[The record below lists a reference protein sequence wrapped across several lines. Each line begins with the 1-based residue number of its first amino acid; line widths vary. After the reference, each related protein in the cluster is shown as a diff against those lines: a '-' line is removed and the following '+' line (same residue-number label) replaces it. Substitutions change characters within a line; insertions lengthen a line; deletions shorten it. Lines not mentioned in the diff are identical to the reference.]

1 MELRQLTTL
10 HERQVFARCLAEAR
24 ATRGLG
30 FRESPRSRVGE
41 VHLRFGDVYALF
53 EGEREPAERMKAGFS
68 VHDLGTLPQSY
79 PKPDLSHL
87 RPESVL
93 EGGELWSLS
102 PGAGRVARLAAAA
115 VAGIMQARAIVLYAI
130 AKPVDITHF
139 YAEDNFVNVGEPV
152 RWPYAQTVTGAE
164 IWVQP
169 MMLEGGRLEAYIR
182 SGFDLLFQASGDGRI
197 LRFDKP
203 RRRETTKT
211 EDNRAEDSAIL
222 PVQSDERV
230 QQNGI
235 SASS

>member
-24 ATRGLG
+24 ATRGIG
-30 FRESPRSRVGE
+30 FKERARSRIGE
-41 VHLRFGDVYALF
+41 VHLGFGEVYALF
-53 EGEREPAERMKAGFS
+53 DGEEEPAERMKAGFS

-79 PKPDLSHL
+79 PKPDLTHL

-115 VAGIMQARAIVLYAI
+115 VAGIMQARAIVIYAI
-130 AKPVDITHF
+130 VKPVDITHF

-169 MMLEGGRLEAYIR
+169 MMLEGGRLEAYIGR
-182 SGFDLLFQASGDGRI
+182 GFDFLFRASGDCRI
-197 LRFDKP
+197 LRFVKP
-203 RRRETTKT
+203 RGPKATKT
-211 EDNRAEDSAIL
+211 GDHRAKDSAIL
-222 PVQSDERV
+222 PVQSDERAPH
-230 QQNGI
+230 NGI
-235 SASS
+235 SAGS